1 MKRESLIV
9 LLVSEQTLPNIQF
22 LKWIGSQEKS
32 EEYKILFIST
42 EKMEKKQKSEII
54 LETAK
59 LFAFNAISHE
69 IKLVEENNFQNIPEM
84 IKDYDYS
91 EHEHIYINVTGSTKL
106 VSIATFQFF
115 SQMNNTEI
123 YYVPF
128 QGKLQQIYPNSEYY
142 DPCFITLKECMAAN
156 NYEYIANTECLKDFA
171 FNKTLYDKCLKQNNG
186 GLRAI
191 TNMSNARKNN
201 DGTFDINALQFNKT
215 KKYSYNDVQ
224 KAINIVKFCGFNPS
238 HLKGKEIM
246 FITGGWFEEYAYQI
260 IKDSFSL
267 DESSISLNV
276 KSKIKDV
283 KNEFDVVFMDKEQV
297 LHIVECKA
305 LVGNSNYSSVIQDA
319 LFKLQAEKSKFGLKT
334 KCHIFTKAD
343 VQNENLL
350 ERARLYDIE
359 IVDGSKI

>member
-1 MKRESLIV
+1 MKRESLLV

-22 LKWIGSQEKS
+22 LKWIDSQKKS

-42 EKMEKKQKSEII
+42 EKMEKKQKSGII

-59 LFAFNAISHE
+59 LFAFNAISYD
-69 IKLVEENNFQNIPEM
+69 IRLVEENNFQTIP
-84 IKDYDYS
+84 IIINDYDYS
-91 EHEHIYINVTGSTKL
+91 GYEHIFVNVTGSTKL
-106 VSIATFQFF
+106 VSIAAFQIF

-128 QGKLQQIYPNSEYY
+128 QGNLQRIYPDTAYY
-142 DPCFITLKECMAAN
+142 TPSFITLKECMSAN
-156 NYEYIANTECLKDFA
+156 NYEYISNTECLKDFS
-171 FNKTLYDKCLKQNNG
+171 FNKIFYDMCLRKNSG

-191 TNMSNARKNN
+191 TNMSNARKND
-201 DGTFDINALQFNKT
+201 DGTFDINALRSNKT
-215 KKYSYNDVQ
+215 KKYSYDDVQ
-224 KAINIVKFCGFNPS
+224 KAINIVKFCGFDPS

-246 FITGGWFEEYAYQI
+246 FITGGWFEEYSYQI

-267 DESSISLNV
+267 DEDSISLNV

-283 KNEFDVVFMDKEQV
+283 KNEFDVVFMDEKQV

-305 LVGNSNYSSVIQDA
+305 LVGNSNYVPVIQDA

-334 KCHIFTKAD
+334 KCHIFTKAE
-343 VQNENLL
+343 VQNENLN
-350 ERARLYDIE
+350 ERAKLYDIE
-359 IVDGSKI
+359 IVDGSRI